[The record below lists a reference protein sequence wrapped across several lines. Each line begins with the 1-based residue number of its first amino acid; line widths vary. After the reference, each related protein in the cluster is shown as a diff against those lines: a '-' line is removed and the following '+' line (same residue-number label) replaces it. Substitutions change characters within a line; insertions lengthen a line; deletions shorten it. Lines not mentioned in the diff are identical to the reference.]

1 VKTFL
6 VNHNQ
11 QILNRIANPR
21 HLGRSKDY
29 IDTCCEISD
38 DFMLVGGVRGL
49 PHILR
54 PLVGSV
60 MGIWFK
66 TKIKKMKKV
75 FEPLYRKRIAML
87 QHSADDPEHEEPNDY
102 LQIMFRYAADRR
114 QEELGSIDVM
124 TRRLI
129 IANFGSIHQPSLLI
143 ANTLLNII
151 DSDTEFNTI
160 ATLRDELI
168 NVFGIAPDGTTPD
181 IADHRIWTKVNINR
195 MNKADSLMRKTTRL
209 HTFGSRA
216 MLRKVMPKDGVT
228 TDTGVHLPQGTLISF
243 MAHPVQMDEETF
255 DNPNKFDPFR
265 FSRMREMMEAKKA
278 EAKEP
283 AGDASAETDEVA
295 GVGPL
300 KFVTTGPDHL
310 TFGHGRHACPGR
322 FVVDFQLKMIIAHV
336 ITRYE
341 LEFPKEYNGR
351 RPENTWIAD
360 VKLPRHAKIR
370 VRRKKL
376 VC

>member
-1 VKTFL
+1 
-6 VNHNQ
+6 
-11 QILNRIANPR
+11 
-21 HLGRSKDY
+21 
-29 IDTCCEISD
+29 
-38 DFMLVGGVRGL
+38 
-49 PHILR
+49 
-54 PLVGSV
+54 

-66 TKIKKMKKV
+66 TKIKKMKKL

-181 IADHRIWTKVNINR
+181 IVDHSIWTKVNINR
-195 MNKADSLMRKTTRL
+195 MNKADSLMRETTRL

-265 FSRMREMMEAKKA
+265 FSRMREPRSLPEMRA
-278 EAKEP
+278 P
-283 AGDASAETDEVA
+283 RQTRWPGSAR
-295 GVGPL
+295 L
-300 KFVTTGPDHL
+300 SSSRQ
-310 TFGHGRHACPGR
+310 GR
-322 FVVDFQLKMIIAHV
+322 
-336 ITRYE
+336 IT
-341 LEFPKEYNGR
+341 
-351 RPENTWIAD
+351 
-360 VKLPRHAKIR
+360 
-370 VRRKKL
+370 
-376 VC
+376 